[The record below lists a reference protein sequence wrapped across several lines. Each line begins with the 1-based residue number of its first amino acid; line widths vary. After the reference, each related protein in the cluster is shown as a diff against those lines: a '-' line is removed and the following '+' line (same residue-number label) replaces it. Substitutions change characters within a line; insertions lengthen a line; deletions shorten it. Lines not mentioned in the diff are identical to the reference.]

1 MTKKIVIID
10 YGVGNI
16 LSIKNAISYQGYDS
30 IVTHNNKVIENSTH
44 LILPGVGAY
53 PLAMEKLKNLKLID
67 SLKIARE
74 KGIFILGICLGMQLL
89 FSASDEFGSSEG
101 LNLIKGN
108 IVKLDKFKQNQNI
121 KLPNIGW
128 RNLENNEKNL
138 KIDILNNL
146 IDDSKYYFIHSHA
159 LIEYEKNVKVIN
171 SSYQNIIFPAVI
183 NLKNIYGC
191 QFHPEKS
198 RTQGLKILENFLNL

>member
-30 IVTHNNKVIENSTH
+30 IVTNKNKLIENSTH
-44 LILPGVGAY
+44 IILPGVGAY

-89 FSASDEFGSSEG
+89 FSESDEFGSSEG

-108 IVKLDKFKQNQNI
+108 IAKLDKFKQNQNI

-128 RNLENNEKNL
+128 RYLDNNEKNL
-138 KIDILNNL
+138 KIDILDNL
-146 IDDSKYYFIHSHA
+146 TDNDKYYFIHSHA
-159 LIEYEKNVKVIN
+159 LIEYEKNVKVVN
-171 SSYQNIIFPAVI
+171 SSYQNIIFPAVV
-183 NLKNIYGC
+183 NLNNFYGC

>member
-30 IVTHNNKVIENSTH
+30 IVTNKNKLIENSTH
-44 LILPGVGAY
+44 IILPGVGAY

-67 SLKIARE
+67 SLNIARE

-89 FSASDEFGSSEG
+89 FSESDEFGSSEG

-108 IVKLDKFKQNQNI
+108 IAKLDKFKQNQNI

-171 SSYQNIIFPAVI
+171 SSYQNIIFPAVV

>member
-30 IVTHNNKVIENSTH
+30 IVTNKNKLIENSTH
-44 LILPGVGAY
+44 IILPGVGAY

-89 FSASDEFGSSEG
+89 FSESDEFGSSEG

-108 IVKLDKFKQNQNI
+108 IAKLDKFKQNQNI

-128 RNLENNEKNL
+128 RYLDNNEKNL
-138 KIDILNNL
+138 KIDILDNL
-146 IDDSKYYFIHSHA
+146 TDNDKYYFIHSHA
-159 LIEYEKNVKVIN
+159 LIEYEKNVKVVN
-171 SSYQNIIFPAVI
+171 SSYQNIIFPAVV

>member
-16 LSIKNAISYQGYDS
+16 LSIKNAISYQGYES

-44 LILPGVGAY
+44 IILPGVGAY

-67 SLKIARE
+67 SLNIARE

-89 FSASDEFGSSEG
+89 FSESDEFGSSEG
-101 LNLIKGN
+101 LNFIEGN
-108 IVKLDKFKQNQNI
+108 IAKLDKFKQNQNI

-146 IDDSKYYFIHSHA
+146 TDDNKYYFIHSHA
-159 LIEYEKNVKVIN
+159 LIKYGKNVKVIN
-171 SSYQNIIFPAVI
+171 SSYQSIIFPAVV

>member
-30 IVTHNNKVIENSTH
+30 IVTNKNKLIENSTH
-44 LILPGVGAY
+44 IILPGVGAY

-101 LNLIKGN
+101 LNLIKGK
-108 IVKLDKFKQNQNI
+108 IAKLDKFKQNQNI

-128 RNLENNEKNL
+128 RYLENNEKNL

-146 IDDSKYYFIHSHA
+146 TDNCKYYFIHSHA

-171 SSYQNIIFPAVI
+171 SSYQNIIFPAVV

>member
-30 IVTHNNKVIENSTH
+30 IVTNKNKLIENSTH
-44 LILPGVGAY
+44 IILPGVGAY

-89 FSASDEFGSSEG
+89 FSESDEFGSSEG

-108 IVKLDKFKQNQNI
+108 IAKLDKFKQNQNI